1 MAFLPQAS
9 HLAPQRVGVLADDLT
24 GAGDTALQYFLGTG
38 NPDVWIVPELHERPW
53 APPPTTAALAVNVES
68 RHLLPGQAAARVDRA
83 ARFLARSGCNRFY
96 QKVDSTLRGNM
107 AAELLQALHTLD
119 LELAIVAPAFPQAGR
134 ITVGG
139 YQLVDGVPVNVSS
152 YGRDPV
158 TPVKHCHLPTLLAE
172 PLGWEAIAH
181 LELREVMTGPEA
193 VVSAIVKAVAQRK
206 RALVIDAA
214 RAEDLAAIAR
224 GMALT
229 PYRLL
234 PVGSAGLAKAMQ
246 PHHLLDS
253 PRQAPTLLALRPP
266 VLLVAGSLNPVTL
279 AQVRDAAQGAHIL
292 ELDVRG
298 VLLGEEGALE
308 RTVERA
314 RQLLLGRQ
322 DVLLTTAST
331 DEAKLAR
338 DRQLAK
344 DLAMGGVQLGAT
356 LTTALGR
363 VVARLVG
370 AADVSGLVLAGG
382 DTALGVCRALGGGA
396 MRVTGELM
404 PAIPV
409 CRLELPGGPLRVV
422 TKSGGFGAPDTL
434 RELARR
440 LKRGDAS

>member
-1 MAFLPQAS
+1 MAQRPQAPS
-9 HLAPQRVGVLADDLT
+9 FGPTRVGVLADDLT
-24 GAGDTALQYFLGTG
+24 GAGDTALQFYLGG
-38 NPDVWIVPELHERPW
+38 PSPDVWVVPELHDRPW
-53 APPPTTAALAVNVES
+53 APPSQAAALAVNVES
-68 RHLLPGQAAARVDRA
+68 RHLLPAQAAARVDRA
-83 ARFLARSGCNRFY
+83 ARFLTRAGCNRFY

-107 AAELLQALHTLD
+107 AAEMLQALHTLD
-119 LELAIVAPAFPQAGR
+119 LELAVVAPAFPQAGR

-139 YQLVDGVPVNVSS
+139 YQLVDGVPVNVSP
-152 YGRDPV
+152 YGRDPL

-172 PLGWEAIAH
+172 PLGWEVVAH
-181 LELREVMTGPEA
+181 LELGEVMTGPEA
-193 VVSAIVKAVAQRK
+193 VLGAIVRAVAQRK
-206 RALVIDAA
+206 RALVVDAA
-214 RAEDLAAIAR
+214 RPEDLGAIAR
-224 GMALT
+224 AMALT

-246 PHHLLDS
+246 PHHLLGQ
-253 PRQAPTLLALRPP
+253 PHQPPALLGPRPP
-266 VLLVAGSLNPVTL
+266 VLIAAGSLNPVTL
-279 AQVRDAAQGAHIL
+279 TQVREAAHETQVV

-298 VLLGEEGALE
+298 VLLGEERALE
-308 RTVERA
+308 RAIERA

-322 DVLLTTAST
+322 DVVLTTASA

-344 DLAMGGVQLGAT
+344 DLAMGSLQAGTQLTA
-356 LTTALGR
+356 ALGR
-363 VVARLVG
+363 AVAKLVG
-370 AADVSGLVLAGG
+370 EAHLSGLVLAGG

-409 CRLELPGGPLRVV
+409 CRLELPAGPLQVV
-422 TKSGGFGAPDTL
+422 TKSGGFGPPETL